1 MNTTKLRL
9 LAVPAVVLGL
19 SFGVAACGDDSDDS
33 GDAGAVTAT
42 DVWIRKPAEG
52 QPNSAG
58 YGTITN
64 ETGGDI
70 TLIGAS
76 ADIQA
81 TFEIH
86 ETVAD
91 DEGVMSMQE
100 REDGFTIGDGESF
113 TLEPG
118 GPHVMMLGID
128 PAEFEG
134 EGFDLTFVFDGAD
147 DVTEFAEIRM
157 VEGMGEMEGD
167 MDDSDMDDGE
177 MEGDMDDS
185 EMEMDSEE

>member
-1 MNTTKLRL
+1 MNTSNLRL
-9 LAVPAVVLGL
+9 LAAPALVLGL
-19 SFGVAACGDDSDDS
+19 ATGLAACGDDSDDAAETGS
-33 GDAGAVTAT
+33 VSIT
-42 DVWIRKPAEG
+42 DVWVRQPAEG

-64 ETGGDI
+64 ESGSEI

-86 ETVAD
+86 ETVMD
-91 DEGVMSMQE
+91 DDGVMSMQE
-100 REDGFTIGDGESF
+100 QEDGFAIAAGETF

-128 PAEFEG
+128 PADFEG
-134 EGFDLTFVFDGAD
+134 DGFDLTFVFDGAD
-147 DVTEFAEIRM
+147 DVTEFAQIRA
-157 VEGMGEMEGD
+157 VEGMA
-167 MDDSDMDDGE
+167 
-177 MEGDMDDS
+177 
-185 EMEMDSEE
+185 EMDE

>member
-1 MNTTKLRL
+1 MASVNTTKLRL
-9 LAVPAVVLGL
+9 LAVPAAVLGL
-19 SFGVAACGDDSDDS
+19 SWGIAACGDDSDDAA
-33 GDAGAVTAT
+33 DVGAVTVT
-42 DVWIRKPAEG
+42 DAWIRMPAEG

-64 ETGGDI
+64 ETGADI

-91 DEGVMSMQE
+91 DDGVMSMQE
-100 REDGFTIGDGESF
+100 REEGFSIADGESF

-128 PAEFEG
+128 PADFES
-134 EGFDLTFVFDGAD
+134 EGFDLTFLFDSAD
-147 DVTEFAEIRM
+147 DVTEFAEIRA
-157 VEGMGEMEGD
+157 VEGMGEMEDD
-167 MDDSDMDDGE
+167 MQD
-177 MEGDMDDS
+177 
-185 EMEMDSEE
+185 EE